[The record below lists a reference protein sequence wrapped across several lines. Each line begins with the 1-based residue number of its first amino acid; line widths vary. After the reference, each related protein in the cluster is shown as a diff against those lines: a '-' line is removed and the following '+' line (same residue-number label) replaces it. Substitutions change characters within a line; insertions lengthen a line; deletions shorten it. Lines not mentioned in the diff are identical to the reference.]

1 MGEFTGDYSVTNS
14 RTTGR
19 AGEQEVARIL
29 RDELNIEVTRNWA
42 AQAHHGGCDLVTTPD
57 IGWGIEIKRA
67 KEARLNE
74 WWHQTTEQACVDKVR
89 PVLIYRLDRQPWMV
103 MMSLYDLRPD
113 LADHHQVTMHLLS
126 WCNLVREEMNA
137 DAREFQTA

>member
-1 MGEFTGDYSVTNS
+1 MTNS
-14 RTTGR
+14 RTKGR

-29 RDELNIEVTRNWA
+29 RDELGLEIHRNWA
-42 AQAHHGGCDLVTTPD
+42 AQAAMQGGCDLVGIP
-57 IGWGIEIKRA
+57 GWGIEIKRA
-67 KEARLNE
+67 KEARLKE
-74 WWHQTTEQACVDKVR
+74 WWHQTTEQAMRVKVR

-113 LADHHQVTMHLLS
+113 LSDHHQVTMHLLS

>member
-1 MGEFTGDYSVTNS
+1 MTNS
-14 RTTGR
+14 RTKGR
-19 AGEQEVARIL
+19 AAEQEVARIL
-29 RDELNIEVTRNWA
+29 RDELGLEIHRNWQQQA
-42 AQAHHGGCDLVTTPD
+42 AQGGCDLIGVP
-57 IGWGIEIKRA
+57 GWGIEIKRA
-67 KEARLNE
+67 KEARINE
-74 WWHQTTEQACVDKVR
+74 WWHQTAEQAVIDKVR

-103 MMSLYDLRPD
+103 MLSLFDLRPD